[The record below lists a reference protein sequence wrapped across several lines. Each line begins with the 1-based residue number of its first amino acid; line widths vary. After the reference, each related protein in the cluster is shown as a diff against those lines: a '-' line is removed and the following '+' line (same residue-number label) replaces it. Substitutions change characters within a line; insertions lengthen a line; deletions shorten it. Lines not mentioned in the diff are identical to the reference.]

1 MALLRRRDA
10 KLCRLLPPKTLHLER
25 AIVVFRRTNP
35 AAAGEA
41 LAAPCSGVDIMKIRS
56 STYAA
61 TCTGDWSRTKY
72 LATDRTMQP
81 ADCPRSSDQ
90 TDRRTAGKPVC
101 LSIMMPL
108 MSLSHPPRHVEGVQ
122 PLTKASTHVSRSV
135 PSCLVESTC
144 RRTARNSPQQQP
156 QSDKW

>member
-25 AIVVFRRTNP
+25 AIVVFRTNP

-90 TDRRTAGKPVC
+90 TDSWQTGNMSVDHDAAHVLITPATTRGGSAAIDQGVDPCQSLGTVLPCGK
-101 LSIMMPL
+101 
-108 MSLSHPPRHVEGVQ
+108 
-122 PLTKASTHVSRSV
+122 HVS
-135 PSCLVESTC
+135 PH
-144 RRTARNSPQQQP
+144 RTQFPAAAAPER
-156 QSDKW
+156 